1 MGQNRYLIE
10 TTQENEAEFP
20 LGKGECAKGPQPE

>member
-10 TTQENEAEFP
+10 TTQEAEFP